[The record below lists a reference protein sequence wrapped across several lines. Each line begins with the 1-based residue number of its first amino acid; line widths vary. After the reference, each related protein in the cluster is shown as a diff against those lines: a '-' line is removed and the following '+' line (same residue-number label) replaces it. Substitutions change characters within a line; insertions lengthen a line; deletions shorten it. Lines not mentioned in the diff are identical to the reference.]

1 MTNISNWAIA
11 FQQNRP
17 KSPSN
22 KKTQQP
28 LAGLVQSTSLT
39 VIKVTATDGLAP
51 HSNGSP
57 SWVIFTNVGF

>member
-1 MTNISNWAIA
+1 LGDRLPTQSSA
-11 FQQNRP
+11 
-17 KSPSN
+17 N

-39 VIKVTATDGLAP
+39 VIKITAANGLAP

-57 SWVIFTNVGF
+57 GWVILEIMNSE